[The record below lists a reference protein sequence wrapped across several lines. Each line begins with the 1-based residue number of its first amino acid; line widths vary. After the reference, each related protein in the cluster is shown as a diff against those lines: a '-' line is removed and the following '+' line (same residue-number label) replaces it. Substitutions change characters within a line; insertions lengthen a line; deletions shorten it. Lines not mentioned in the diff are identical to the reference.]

1 MAYDEETLEVFHN
14 LTEEG
19 LEAYRELLMERE
31 RERDRERERQD
42 RMSPPERLV
51 EMFVKIFKD

>member
-31 RERDRERERQD
+31 RERERQD

>member
-19 LEAYRELLMERE
+19 FEAYRQLLLERE
-31 RERDRERERQD
+31 KE
-42 RMSPPERLV
+42 SISFPEKVV
-51 EMFVKIFKD
+51 EMIVKIFKD

>member
-19 LEAYRELLMERE
+19 LEAYRQLLLEN
-31 RERDRERERQD
+31 ERQD
-42 RMSPPERLV
+42 KMSPSERLV